1 MVSSLMGIKFLLAS
15 VGRSFEE
22 KIESPLKIHKTS
34 EKNSENL
41 VKISLRAL
49 ALAVAYAMQLK
60 WYEVKHELQLAVEA
74 LKEGIRQKRLGE

>member
-1 MVSSLMGIKFLLAS
+1 MMGIKFLLGS
-15 VGRSFEE
+15 LGRSFEE
-22 KIESPLKIHKTS
+22 KIESPMKIHKTS

-60 WYEVKHELQLAVEA
+60 RHEVKHELQLAVEA